1 MTTFPNTSTPSNRYK
16 AWNDALAARFF
27 NEAMDGRNVH
37 LYVNQDLITE
47 VGQGLPGAGN
57 FPSAIAGHPQAPTFK
72 GEQVCNRAYRDFR
85 RWKTIKSE
93 FPPYIGYL
101 CLFVLASGTEG
112 DFASNA
118 YYPRLWTLMGYSG
131 RTGRVP
137 DFEHMSELWDD
148 LENWSVYEKQGEL
161 GIFHSRSIGGFV
173 HVGYPLSQAILVE
186 SERQVLPLVFYEAR
200 LDPAS
205 THPAGEIAMALRGIT
220 AKQEL
225 RPRTVRIAE
234 SPQDELHTA
243 LTETVREELAAW
255 DGKVTDTGP
264 GISQQTETLAGLRLC
279 IELDSVA
286 RIVKSSIR
294 CKLNHEYPEA
304 GLLLDRGLLAEED
317 VNGWSLPVTT
327 VATGAIFDASELD
340 WWTDVTMRCTSL
352 GYRLRLKGYPVRIFT
367 NAMPEGI
374 SGLVDT
380 PTLPSGQS
388 FYLCYPEA
396 AWSRLE
402 KWATTQ
408 CQGFQDLK
416 ITQGLP
422 KSWRLARVEAAIGD
436 EAVPSAFTTLTF
448 QSGLRLLL
456 AGGIRS
462 GNGNN
467 FFNFAPPAV
476 VLVGGA
482 SDTAVYCNDELLS
495 SQGTDGVYPLP
506 EDLLIGTRINIEARS
521 AQSTLAKQSLF
532 LTSDFGLLTGEPEML
547 VDFTGRSINPCDG
560 IASISGVYIKGPGT
574 ALAMSGAEEFEDL
587 EFEIGR
593 IQGFLLGPRPGQIV
607 SWPSETFPSNWTP
620 TWAVTKRGPKK
631 WAALFIGEMLEE
643 TSVES
648 TVIPTH
654 RKIKKWKEVTWHW
667 RKRILLP
674 ELPDQKTLWRQI
686 QEAARR
692 V

>member
-1 MTTFPNTSTPSNRYK
+1 MTTFHTNLSPSNRYK
-16 AWNDALAARFF
+16 AWNDALADRFF
-27 NEAMDGRNVH
+27 NVEMVARNVH
-37 LYVNQDLITE
+37 LYVNEDLITE
-47 VGQGLPGAGN
+47 VGKGVPDAGN
-57 FPSAIAGHPQAPTFK
+57 FRSAVAGHPQAPSFN
-72 GEQVCNRAYRDFR
+72 GEQICRRAYRDFR
-85 RWKTIKSE
+85 RWRTIKSE

-101 CLFVLASGTEG
+101 CLFVLASGTDG
-112 DFASNA
+112 DFAPNA
-118 YYPRLWTLMGYSG
+118 YYPRLWELMGYPD
-131 RTGRVP
+131 RKGRVP
-137 DFEHMSELWDD
+137 AFERMSELWDD
-148 LENWSVYEKQGEL
+148 LENWSAYEKQGEL
-161 GIFHSRSIGGFV
+161 GIFQSRSIGGHV

-186 SERQVLPLVFYEAR
+186 RERQALPRVFYEAR
-200 LDPAS
+200 LAPAS
-205 THPAGEIAMALRGIT
+205 THPAGEIAMALRGST

-243 LTETVREELAAW
+243 LIEAAREELAAW
-255 DGKVTDTGP
+255 DGKVTDAGL
-264 GISQQTETLAGLRLC
+264 GISQQTETLGGLRLC

-286 RIVKSSIR
+286 GIVKSYMR

-304 GLLLDRGLLAEED
+304 GLFLNRGLLAEED
-317 VNGWSLPVTT
+317 VNGWSLPITTVTT
-327 VATGAIFDASELD
+327 GEFFDASELD
-340 WWTDVTMRCTSL
+340 WRTDVTMRCISPS
-352 GYRLRLKGYPVRIFT
+352 YRLQLKGYPVRIFT
-367 NAMPEGI
+367 SAMPEGI

-408 CQGFQDLK
+408 CRGFQDLN

-422 KSWRLARVEAAIGD
+422 KSWRLARVEAAISD

-467 FFNFAPPAV
+467 FFNFAPPSV

-482 SDTAVYCNDELLS
+482 SDTAVYCNDELLL
-495 SQGTDGVYPLP
+495 SQGSDGVYPLP
-506 EDLLIGTRINIEARS
+506 EDLLVGTRINIEARS

-532 LTSDFGLLTGEPEML
+532 LTSDFGLLSGEPEML
-547 VDFTGRSINPCDG
+547 VDFTGGSIKPCDG
-560 IASISGVYIKGPGT
+560 IASISGVYVKGQGT
-574 ALAMSGAEEFEDL
+574 ALAMSAAEEFEDL

-607 SWPSETFPSNWTP
+607 SWPSGTFPSNWTP
-620 TWAVTKRGPKK
+620 TWAVTKRGAKK

-654 RKIKKWKEVTWHW
+654 RKIKEWKEVAWHW

-674 ELPDQKTLWRQI
+674 ELPEQKTLWRQI